1 MAVKYDTKL
10 EWWKGNCSTSFCMA
24 GGGLS
29 EQPSSES
36 LQSARKAGLRY
47 VDDRQPGIRRIRRG
61 RGFTYVDTHGR
72 FIRDRRKLKHIASL
86 VIPPAWQRVWICPQS
101 CGHIQAI
108 GWDSK
113 GRKQYRY
120 HAEYRAVRDRNK
132 FDRMIAFGTVLALMR
147 GRIARDLRR
156 PGLPREKVLAAAVRL
171 LQTTYVRVGNTEYEK
186 QNGSY
191 GLTTLRNKHVRLE
204 RGTLCLDFKGK
215 SGLRHVIEVHDR
227 RLARVVCQCQD
238 LPGYRLFEYL
248 DDQGVVCTVDS
259 GDINDYVRQVT
270 GQEFTA
276 KDFRTWAGTFL
287 ATRAFADL
295 GPAANQRELKTKVA
309 AAVKRV
315 SEQLGNRPATCRKYY
330 IHPAIFDA
338 YSDNS
343 LFEVMREGIEQQRAY
358 GGRGLQAEEYSVMVV
373 IAKHL
378 EKRTSAIHGGAV
390 RKTKAA

>member
-1 MAVKYDTKL
+1 
-10 EWWKGNCSTSFCMA
+10 MA

-29 EQPSSES
+29 EPPSAES
-36 LQSARKAGLRY
+36 LETARKAGLRY
-47 VDDRQPGIRRIRRG
+47 VDDRQSGIRRIRRG
-61 RGFTYVDTHGR
+61 RGFAYLDTHGR
-72 FIRDRRKLKHIASL
+72 IIRDHRKLRHIASL

-132 FDRMIAFGTVLALMR
+132 FDRMIAFGTVLALIR
-147 GRIARDLRR
+147 RQVARDLRR

-171 LQTTYVRVGNTEYEK
+171 LETTYVRIGNTEYEK

-191 GLTTLRNKHVRLE
+191 GLTTLRNKHVRLG
-204 RGTLCLDFKGK
+204 RGKLCLDFKGK

-227 RLARVVCQCQD
+227 RLACVVRQCQE

-248 DDQGVVCTVDS
+248 DDRGAVCAVDS

-276 KDFRTWAGTFL
+276 KDFRTWAGTLL

-295 GPAANQRELKTKVA
+295 GPAANPRDEKKKVV

-343 LFEVMREGIEQQRAY
+343 LFDVMREGAEQQRAY
-358 GGRGLQAEEYSVMVV
+358 GGRGLQPEEYSVMVM
-373 IAKHL
+373 IARHL
-378 EKRTSAIHGGAV
+378 EKRIPSIRGGAA
-390 RKTKAA
+390 RQNGSKRKAA